1 MKNYVASFKRRR
13 HLMNADANV
22 YWNYS
27 IISRVAKRSEM
38 ICHWHR
44 FLILL
49 FAADVRQLLV
59 ISQLAAAC
67 ARVTQSTRRAYF
79 YHVWPKRFR
88 QQSRRFTWQ
97 LPASENRVSHTTWHG
112 VFSARDKSM
121 RLECD
126 FSLGERWPKRPQ
138 TKPRSDAT
146 CEGKIIIIRLKYRSP
161 ASSSLIAYFFLALE
175 TRVGD
180 VLKRQQT

>member
-1 MKNYVASFKRRR
+1 
-13 HLMNADANV
+13 MNADANV
-22 YWNYS
+22 YWNFS
-27 IISRVAKRSEM
+27 IISRDAKRSEM

-49 FAADVRQLLV
+49 FAADVRQRLV

-79 YHVWPKRFR
+79 YRVWPKRFR

-97 LPASENRVSHTTWHG
+97 LPASENRVSHTTCRG
-112 VFSARDKSM
+112 VFFCHRQKYAIGMWFSAR
-121 RLECD
+121 R
-126 FSLGERWPKRPQ
+126 PKRPQ
-138 TKPRSDAT
+138 TKPRSNAIY
-146 CEGKIIIIRLKYRSP
+146 EGKIIIIFRLKYCSP

-175 TRVGD
+175 ARVGD
-180 VLKRQQT
+180 ALKRQQT